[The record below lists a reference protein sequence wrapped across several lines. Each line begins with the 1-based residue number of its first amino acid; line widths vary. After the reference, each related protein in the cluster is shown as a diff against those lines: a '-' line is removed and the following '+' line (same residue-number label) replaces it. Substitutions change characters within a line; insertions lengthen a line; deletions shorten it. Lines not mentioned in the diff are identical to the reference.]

1 MSTCRTPKAFS
12 RKTHGKTTAAR
23 PSATPLYLAVC
34 VAMMSSAR
42 AAEGETL
49 VAQADSSLL
58 AYNTSFLHGQGRPAD
73 LSAVLSSGS
82 SVPPGTYRVEV
93 EVNGNLVGRRDIDFY
108 QDADKAKLR
117 PCLTAK
123 MLQVFGVNLT
133 AITPPL
139 DVNSEACLDLPHLL
153 DQASV
158 DFDAGR
164 LKLNLSIPQAFL
176 SRAAR
181 GYVDPALWDEG
192 VTAGYVNYQFSGNYG
207 HGRVGNDSS
216 SYFIGLQN
224 GVNIGRWRLRNES
237 TVSGSNSG
245 QTRFKSN
252 RTLVQRD
259 IDAIKGQLTLG
270 EQYSDA
276 TLFDSV
282 RFRGVQVGSDDAM
295 LPDSERGYAPV
306 VRGQAATNAV
316 VEVRQSGYV
325 LYRANVPPGPFQLT
339 DIFPSGSN
347 GDLEITVIE
356 ADGSKRVTHQAFSSL
371 PLMQRKGRLK
381 YNFAAGKYDGD
392 EGPAPNLV
400 TGSLV
405 YGLTDNSTVAGG
417 IQISKDFQAVNV
429 GVGTNTP
436 VGALSVDLTQSSSRV
451 RGKRD
456 TGQSVRVLYAKTFT
470 RTNTN
475 FTLAAYRYSTSGYR
489 TFNDHVNDLSYN
501 SGSNASNGWAN
512 AAGFQSGRS
521 RSRIDLTTSQD
532 LGGIERRYGSVYLN
546 LSQQT
551 FWNRPGSSRSIS
563 VGYGNNWKQLSY
575 NLSLSQTKD
584 TRFSGNGDSTQIMLT
599 MSIPLGGKV
608 RSARAYTNI
617 SNTNHG
623 GTTVQSGL
631 SGFVNEN
638 TSYAM
643 QAGYTGSGRGA
654 TGGAS
659 ITRDTDVGQLNAN
672 VNASRDYQSASVGA
686 TGSVVVH
693 RGGVNFSRTV
703 GDTFA
708 LMKVEG
714 LKGVDVKTDTGTSV
728 GRNGYAVV
736 TYAQPYRLN
745 ALSPETH
752 NLGADVELEDAVK
765 QVVPRRGAIVQATFK
780 GYSGQRAQFAL
791 QRADGVPVPF
801 GASVE
806 DAQTGRHLGIADP
819 TGNAF
824 VLLQQEKGTLRVKWK
839 EGSCQASYALSPAQ
853 PGQNYQRQTLRCR

>member
-1 MSTCRTPKAFS
+1 MSKRPTTKPVPRKIDGKAF
-12 RKTHGKTTAAR
+12 AAR
-23 PSATPLYLAVC
+23 PRANPLYLALCLAVFN
-34 VAMMSSAR
+34 SAR

-49 VAQADSSLL
+49 VAQAAPTLL
-58 AYNTSFLHGQGRPAD
+58 AFNTNFLHGQGRPAD
-73 LSAVLSSGS
+73 LSAVLSSGN

-93 EVNGNLVGRRDIDFY
+93 QVNGNLVGRRDVDFH
-108 QDADKAKLR
+108 QEGGKGKVR
-117 PCLTAK
+117 PCLTAQ
-123 MLQVFGVNLT
+123 MLQDFGVDLT
-133 AITPPL
+133 AITPAL
-139 DVNSEACLDLPHLL
+139 DLNSQACLDLPQLM
-153 DQASV
+153 DQAVV

-164 LKLNLSIPQAFL
+164 LQLNLSIPQAFL

-216 SYFIGLQN
+216 SYYLGLQN

-237 TVSGSNSG
+237 ALSGSNDG

-252 RTLVQRD
+252 RTLLQRD
-259 IDAIKGQLTLG
+259 VDAIKGQLTLG

-282 RFRGVQVGSDDAM
+282 RFRGVQVSSDDAM

-339 DIFPSGSN
+339 DIFPTGSN

-356 ADGSKRVTHQAFSSL
+356 ADGTRRVTHQAFSSL
-371 PLMQRKGRLK
+371 PLMLRKGRLK
-381 YNFAAGKYDGD
+381 YAFAAGKYDGD
-392 EGPAPNLV
+392 QTASPKLV
-400 TGSLV
+400 AGSLV
-405 YGLTDNSTVAGG
+405 YGFTDNSTVAGG
-417 IQISKDFQAVNV
+417 FQASRDFQALNM

-436 VGALSVDLTQSSSRV
+436 IGALSLDITQSSSRV
-451 RGKRD
+451 QGKRD

-489 TFNDHVNDLSYN
+489 TFSDHVNDL
-501 SGSNASNGWAN
+501 GNAGVQA
-512 AAGFQSGRS
+512 GRS

-532 LGGIERRYGSVYLN
+532 LGGPQREYGSVYLN
-546 LSQQT
+546 ISQQT
-551 FWNRPGSSRSIS
+551 YWNQPGSSRSIS
-563 VGYGNNWKQLSY
+563 VGYGNTWKRLSY

-584 TRFSGNGDSTQIMLT
+584 SRFGNNGSNTQVMLT
-599 MSIPLGGKV
+599 MSIPLGGKLH
-608 RSARAYTNI
+608 SQRAYTNV
-617 SNTNHG
+617 SNDSNG
-623 GTTVQSGL
+623 GTNIQSGL
-631 SGFVNEN
+631 SGFASEK

-643 QAGYTGSGRGA
+643 QAGYTNGGRGA

-659 ITRDTDVGQLNAN
+659 ITHEADAGQLSAN
-672 VNASRDYQSASVGA
+672 VNVANDYQSASIGA
-686 TGSVVVH
+686 MGAVVVH
-693 RGGVNFSRTV
+693 GGGVNLSRTV

-708 LMKVEG
+708 LMKMEG
-714 LKGVDVKTDTGTSV
+714 LRGVDVRTEAGTSV

-736 TYAQPYRLN
+736 SYAQPYRLN
-745 ALSPETH
+745 ALRPDTH
-752 NLGADVELEDAVK
+752 NLGADIELTDTVK

-780 GYSGQRAQFAL
+780 GYSGQRAQFTF
-791 QRADGVPVPF
+791 QQADGKPVPF

-806 DAQTGRHLGIADP
+806 DTQTGRQLGIADP
-819 TGNAF
+819 NGSAF
-824 VLLQQEKGTLRVKWK
+824 VLLSQEHGTLSVKWK
-839 EGSCQASYALSPAQ
+839 EGQCQAPYALPKAEA
-853 PGQNYQRQTLRCR
+853 GRNYQRQTLRCR

>member
-1 MSTCRTPKAFS
+1 MSTCQTTQAFS
-12 RKTHGKTTAAR
+12 RKTNGKAVAAR

-34 VAMMSSAR
+34 LAMMNTAR

-49 VAQADSSLL
+49 VAQVDPTLL
-58 AYNTSFLHGQGRPAD
+58 AYNTSFLQGQGRPAD

-93 EVNGNLVGRRDIDFY
+93 QVNGNLVGRRDIDFY
-108 QDADKAKLR
+108 QDSDKAKLR

-123 MLQVFGVNLT
+123 MLQDFGVSLSS
-133 AITPPL
+133 ITPPL
-139 DVNSEACLDLPHLL
+139 DINSHACLDLPHVL
-153 DQASV
+153 DQASA

-164 LKLNLSIPQAFL
+164 LQLNLSIPQAFL

-207 HGRVGNDSS
+207 HSGTGNDSS

-259 IDAIKGQLTLG
+259 VDAIKGQLTLG

-282 RFRGVQVGSDDAM
+282 RFRGVQIGSDDAM

-356 ADGSKRVTHQAFSSL
+356 ADGTRRVTHQAFSSL
-371 PLMQRKGRLK
+371 PLMLRKGRLK

-392 EGPAPNLV
+392 QGPSPNLLS
-400 TGSLV
+400 GSLV

-417 IQISKDFQAVNV
+417 LQVSKDFQAVNV

-436 VGALSVDLTQSSSRV
+436 IGALSVDLTQSSSRV
-451 RGKRD
+451 RGERD
-456 TGQSVRVLYAKTFT
+456 TGQSVRILYAKTFT
-470 RTNTN
+470 STNTN

-489 TFNDHVNDLSYN
+489 TFNDHVNDLSN
-501 SGSNASNGWAN
+501 NAGN
-512 AAGFQSGRS
+512 AWFNATGFQAGRS

-532 LGGIERRYGSVYLN
+532 LGGIERQYGSVYLN
-546 LSQQT
+546 VSQQT
-551 FWNRPGSSRSIS
+551 FWNQPGSSRSIS
-563 VGYGNNWKQLSY
+563 LGYGNNWKQLSY
-575 NLSLSQTKD
+575 NLSLSQTND
-584 TRFSGNGDSTQIMLT
+584 TRFSGSGNSTQVMLT
-599 MSIPLGGKV
+599 MSIPLGSKLH
-608 RSARAYTNI
+608 SPRAYTNI
-617 SNTNHG
+617 SNTNNG

-631 SGFVNEN
+631 SGFVNDN

-659 ITRDTDVGQLNAN
+659 LTRDTDMGQLNAN
-672 VNASRDYQSASVGA
+672 VNVARDYQSASVGA

-693 RGGVNFSRTV
+693 RGGVNLGRTV

-714 LKGVDVKTDTGTSV
+714 IKGVDMKTDAGVSV
-728 GRNGYAVV
+728 GRNGYAVI

-745 ALSPETH
+745 ALSPDTH
-752 NLGADVELEDAVK
+752 NLGADVELEDTVK

-780 GYSGQRAQFAL
+780 GYSGQRAQFAF
-791 QRADGVPVPF
+791 QQPDGKPVPF

-806 DAQTGRHLGIADP
+806 EAPTGRHLGITDP
-819 TGNAF
+819 NGNAF
-824 VLLQQEKGTLRVKWK
+824 VLLRQEQGTLTVKWK
-839 EGSCQASYALSPAQ
+839 DNQCQAPYALGQAE
-853 PGQNYQRQTLRCR
+853 PGRNYRKQTLRCR

>member
-1 MSTCRTPKAFS
+1 MTKAYSTKTDGKAPQ
-12 RKTHGKTTAAR
+12 AR

-34 VAMMSSAR
+34 LAMINGAR
-42 AAEGETL
+42 AAEGDTL
-49 VAQADSSLL
+49 VAQADTTLL
-58 AYNTSFLHGQGRPAD
+58 AFNTSFLHGQGRPAD

-93 EVNGNLVGRRDIDFY
+93 QVNGDLVGRRDIDFH
-108 QDADKAKLR
+108 QDSERAKLR
-117 PCLTAK
+117 PCLTAR
-123 MLQVFGVNLT
+123 MLQDFGVNLS

-139 DVNSEACLDLPHLL
+139 DINSQACLDLPQLL
-153 DQASV
+153 DQATV

-164 LKLNLSIPQAFL
+164 LQLNLGIPQAFL

-181 GYVDPALWDEG
+181 GYVDPDLWDEG

-207 HGRVGNDSS
+207 HGRIGSDSS

-237 TVSGSNSG
+237 TLSGSNGG

-259 IDAIKGQLTLG
+259 VDAIKGQLTIG

-356 ADGSKRVTHQAFSSL
+356 ADGSKHVTHQAFSSL
-371 PLMQRKGRLK
+371 PLMLRKGRLK
-381 YNFAAGKYDGD
+381 YNIAAGKYDGD
-392 EGPAPNLV
+392 QGPSPSLV
-400 TGSLV
+400 SGSLV

-417 IQISKDFQAVNV
+417 LQISRDYQAVNV

-436 VGALSVDLTQSSSRV
+436 IGALSVDVTQSSSRV

-470 RTNTN
+470 STNTN

-489 TFNDHVNDLSYN
+489 TFNDHVNDLSN
-501 SGSNASNGWAN
+501 NQSNGWIN
-512 AAGFQSGRS
+512 VQGPQTGRS

-532 LGGIERRYGSVYLN
+532 LGGTDRQYGSVYLN
-546 LSQQT
+546 VSQQT
-551 FWNRPGSSRSIS
+551 FWNQPGSSRSIS
-563 VGYGNNWKQLSY
+563 VGYGNNWKQLNY
-575 NLSLSQTKD
+575 NLSLSQTRD
-584 TRFSGNGDSTQIMLT
+584 TRFSGNGNSTQVMLT
-599 MSIPLGGKV
+599 MSIPLGGKL
-608 RSARAYTNI
+608 RSPRAYTNV
-617 SNTNHG
+617 SNSNNG
-623 GTTVQSGL
+623 GTNIQSGL

-643 QAGYTGSGRGA
+643 QAGYTSSERGA

-672 VNASRDYQSASVGA
+672 VNIARDYQSASVGA
-686 TGSVVVH
+686 TGSLVVH
-693 RGGVNFSRTV
+693 RGGVNLSRTV

-714 LKGVDVKTDTGTSV
+714 LNGVDVKTDGGTPV

-745 ALSPETH
+745 ALRPDTH
-752 NLGADVELEDAVK
+752 NLGADVELEDTVK

-791 QRADGVPVPF
+791 QQADGKPVPF

-806 DAQTGRHLGIADP
+806 DAQTGRHLGITDP
-819 TGNAF
+819 SGNAF
-824 VLLQQEKGTLRVKWK
+824 VLLNQQQGSLTVKWK
-839 EGSCQASYALSPAQ
+839 DTQCHAPYALRQAEA
-853 PGQNYQRQTLRCR
+853 GRNYQRQTLRCR

>member
-1 MSTCRTPKAFS
+1 MFN
-12 RKTHGKTTAAR
+12 
-23 PSATPLYLAVC
+23 
-34 VAMMSSAR
+34 SAR

-49 VAQADSSLL
+49 VAQVDPTLL
-58 AYNTSFLHGQGRPAD
+58 AFNADFLHGQGRPAD
-73 LSAVLSSGS
+73 LSAVLSSGN

-93 EVNGNLVGRRDIDFY
+93 KVNGNLVGRRDVDFH
-108 QDADKAKLR
+108 QEGGNGKVR
-117 PCLTAK
+117 PCLTAQ
-123 MLQVFGVNLT
+123 MLQDFGVNLT

-139 DVNSEACLDLPHLL
+139 DLNSQACLDLPQLM
-153 DQASV
+153 DQAAV
-158 DFDAGR
+158 DFDSGR
-164 LKLNLSIPQAFL
+164 LQLNLSIPQAFL

-207 HGRVGNDSS
+207 HSRFGTDSS
-216 SYFIGLQN
+216 SYYVGLQN

-237 TVSGSNSG
+237 ALTGSNSG

-259 IDAIKGQLTLG
+259 VDAIKGQLTLG

-282 RFRGVQVGSDDAM
+282 RFRGVQIASDDAM

-306 VRGQAATNAV
+306 IRGQAVTNAV

-347 GDLEITVIE
+347 GDLKITVIE
-356 ADGSKRVTHQAFSSL
+356 ADGTKHVTHQAFSSL
-371 PLMQRKGRLK
+371 PLMLRKGRLK
-381 YNFAAGKYDGD
+381 YSFVAGKYDGD
-392 EGPAPNLV
+392 QNASPNLV
-400 TGSLV
+400 SGSLV
-405 YGLTDNSTVAGG
+405 YGLTDNSTVAAGF
-417 IQISKDFQAVNV
+417 QASPDFQAANV

-436 VGALSVDLTQSSSRV
+436 VGALSVDITQSSSRAQ
-451 RGKRD
+451 GKRD
-456 TGQSVRVLYAKTFT
+456 TGQSVRILYAKTFT

-489 TFNDHVNDLSYN
+489 TFNDHVNDF
-501 SGSNASNGWAN
+501 GSTGAL
-512 AAGFQSGRS
+512 SGRS

-532 LGGIERRYGSVYLN
+532 LGGVDRKYGSVYLN
-546 LSQQT
+546 VSQQT
-551 FWNRPGSSRSIS
+551 YWNQPGSSRSIS

-584 TRFSGNGDSTQIMLT
+584 TRFGGSGNNTQVMLT
-599 MSIPLGGKV
+599 MSIPLGGKL
-608 RSARAYTNI
+608 RSPRAYTNV
-617 SNTNHG
+617 SNDSNG
-623 GTTVQSGL
+623 GTNIQSGL
-631 SGFVNEN
+631 SGYVSDN

-643 QAGYTGSGRGA
+643 QAGYTSRGRGA

-659 ITRDTDVGQLNAN
+659 ITHEADAGQLSAN
-672 VNASRDYQSASVGA
+672 VNVASDYQSASVGA
-686 TGSVVVH
+686 TGAVVVH
-693 RGGVNFSRTV
+693 GGGVNVSRTV

-708 LMKVEG
+708 LMKMEG
-714 LKGVDVKTDTGTSV
+714 LKGADVRTDSGTSV

-745 ALSPETH
+745 ALRPDTH
-752 NLGADVELEDAVK
+752 NLGADVELEDTIK
-765 QVVPRRGAIVQATFK
+765 QVVPRRGAIVEATFK
-780 GYSGQRAQFAL
+780 GYSGQRVQFTL
-791 QRADGVPVPF
+791 QQADGKPVPF

-806 DAQTGRHLGIADP
+806 NVQTGKLLGIADP
-819 TGNAF
+819 SGKAF
-824 VLLQQEKGTLRVKWK
+824 VLLNQEQGTLVVKWK
-839 EGSCQASYALSPAQ
+839 EGQCMAPYALPKTEA
-853 PGQNYQRQTLRCR
+853 GRNYQTQTLRCK

>member
-1 MSTCRTPKAFS
+1 MSRCRTPKAFS
-12 RKTHGKTTAAR
+12 RKTHGKAIAAR

-34 VAMMSSAR
+34 LAMMNSAR

-49 VAQADSSLL
+49 VAQIDPTLL

-108 QDADKAKLR
+108 QDGDNAKLR

-123 MLQVFGVNLT
+123 MLQDFGVNLS

-153 DQASV
+153 EQAAV

-164 LKLNLSIPQAFL
+164 LQLNLSIPQAFL

-216 SYFIGLQN
+216 SYFVGLQN

-371 PLMQRKGRLK
+371 PLMLRKSRLK
-381 YNFAAGKYDGD
+381 YNFAAGKYDG
-392 EGPAPNLV
+392 ERGPSPNLV
-400 TGSLV
+400 SASLV

-417 IQISKDFQAVNV
+417 VQFSKDFQAVNV

-436 VGALSVDLTQSSSRV
+436 IGALSVDVTQSSSRAH
-451 RGKRD
+451 GKRE

-489 TFNDHVNDLSYN
+489 TFNDHVNDVGN
-501 SGSNASNGWAN
+501 DPNGDVAGT
-512 AAGFQSGRS
+512 AGFQSGRS

-584 TRFSGNGDSTQIMLT
+584 TRFGGNGNSTQVMLT

-617 SNTNHG
+617 SNSNNG

-631 SGFVNEN
+631 SGFLNET

-643 QAGYTGSGRGA
+643 QAGYTGRGRGA
-654 TGGAS
+654 SGGAS

-672 VNASRDYQSASVGA
+672 LNASRDYQSASVGA

-693 RGGVNFSRTV
+693 RGGVNLGRTV

-708 LMKVEG
+708 LMKMEG
-714 LKGVDVKTDTGTSV
+714 LKGVDVKTDAGTSV

-745 ALSPETH
+745 ALSPATH
-752 NLGADVELEDAVK
+752 NLGADVELEDTVK
-765 QVVPRRGAIVQATFK
+765 QVVPRRGAIVLATFK
-780 GYSGQRAQFAL
+780 GHSGQRAQFAL
-791 QRADGVPVPF
+791 QRADGTPVPF
-801 GASVE
+801 GASVQ

-819 TGNAF
+819 AGNAF
-824 VLLQQEKGTLRVKWK
+824 VLLQEETGTLTVKWK
-839 EGSCQASYALSPAQ
+839 EGQCQAPYALPKAEA
-853 PGQNYQRQTLRCR
+853 GRNYQRQTLRCR

>member
-1 MSTCRTPKAFS
+1 MSTRQTTKAVS
-12 RKTHGKTTAAR
+12 RKTNGKAAAAR

-34 VAMMSSAR
+34 LAMMNSAR

-49 VAQADSSLL
+49 VAQADPMLL

-108 QDADKAKLR
+108 QDSDKTQLR

-123 MLQVFGVNLT
+123 MLHDFGVNLSSV
-133 AITPPL
+133 TPPL
-139 DVNSEACLDLPHLL
+139 DINSQACLDLPHVM

-164 LKLNLSIPQAFL
+164 LQLNLSIPQAFL

-207 HGRVGNDSS
+207 HTRIGSDSS

-259 IDAIKGQLTLG
+259 VDAIKGQLSLG
-270 EQYSDA
+270 EQYSDS

-356 ADGSKRVTHQAFSSL
+356 ADGSRRVTHQAFSSL
-371 PLMQRKGRLK
+371 PLMLRKGRLK
-381 YNFAAGKYDGD
+381 YNFAAGKYDG
-392 EGPAPNLV
+392 EQGPSPNLV
-400 TGSLV
+400 SGSLV

-417 IQISKDFQAVNV
+417 LQVSKDFQAVNV

-436 VGALSVDLTQSSSRV
+436 IGALSVDLTQSSSRV
-451 RGKRD
+451 GGKRD

-470 RTNTN
+470 STNTN

-489 TFNDHVNDLSYN
+489 TFNDHVNDLS
-501 SGSNASNGWAN
+501 STASNGWVN
-512 AAGFQSGRS
+512 GLGFQSGRS

-532 LGGIERRYGSVYLN
+532 LGGVDRRYGSVYLN
-546 LSQQT
+546 VSQQT
-551 FWNRPGSSRSIS
+551 YWNQPGSSRSLS

-584 TRFSGNGDSTQIMLT
+584 TRFSGNGNSTQIMLT
-599 MSIPLGGKV
+599 MSIPLGGKL
-608 RSARAYTNI
+608 RSGRAYTNI
-617 SNTNHG
+617 SNSNNG
-623 GTTVQSGL
+623 GTNVQSGL
-631 SGFVNEN
+631 SGFVNEK

-659 ITRDTDVGQLNAN
+659 ITRDTDMGQLNAN
-672 VNASRDYQSASVGA
+672 VNVARDYQSTSVGA

-693 RGGVNFSRTV
+693 RGGVNLSRTV

-714 LKGVDVKTDTGTSV
+714 LKGVDVKTDAGTSV

-752 NLGADVELEDAVK
+752 NLGADVELEDTVK

-791 QRADGVPVPF
+791 QQANGTPVPF

-819 TGNAF
+819 NGNAF
-824 VLLQQEKGTLRVKWK
+824 VLLNQEQGTLSVKWK
-839 EGSCQASYALSPAQ
+839 DNQCQAPYALRQAE
-853 PGQNYQRQTLRCR
+853 PGRNYQRQTLRCR

>member
-1 MSTCRTPKAFS
+1 MSKRPTTKPFS
-12 RKTHGKTTAAR
+12 KKIDGNAAAAR
-23 PSATPLYLAVC
+23 PRATPLYLALC
-34 VAMMSSAR
+34 LAMFNSAR

-49 VAQADSSLL
+49 VARADPTLL
-58 AYNTSFLHGQGRPAD
+58 AFNTGFLQGEGRPAD
-73 LSAVLSSGS
+73 LSAVLSSGN

-93 EVNGNLVGRRDIDFY
+93 QVNGNLVGRRDVDFH
-108 QDADKAKLR
+108 QEGGSGKVR
-117 PCLTAK
+117 PCLTAQ
-123 MLQVFGVNLT
+123 MLEDFGVNLT
-133 AITPPL
+133 AIAPPL
-139 DVNSEACLDLPHLL
+139 DINSQACLDLPQLM
-153 DQASV
+153 DQAAV
-158 DFDAGR
+158 DFDSGR
-164 LKLNLSIPQAFL
+164 LRLNLSIPQAFL

-192 VTAGYVNYQFSGNYG
+192 ITAGYVNYQFSGNYG
-207 HGRVGNDSS
+207 HSRFGSDSS
-216 SYFIGLQN
+216 SYYVGLQN

-237 TVSGSNSG
+237 ALTGSNSG

-259 IDAIKGQLTLG
+259 VDAIKGQLTLG

-306 VRGQAATNAV
+306 IRGQAATNAV

-356 ADGSKRVTHQAFSSL
+356 ADGTKHVTHQAFSSL
-371 PLMQRKGRLK
+371 PLMLRKGRLK
-381 YNFAAGKYDGD
+381 YSFVAGKYDGD
-392 EGPAPNLV
+392 QNASPNLV
-400 TGSLV
+400 SGSLV

-417 IQISKDFQAVNV
+417 FQASRDFQAVNV

-436 VGALSVDLTQSSSRV
+436 VGALSLDVTQSSSRAQ
-451 RGKRD
+451 GKRD
-456 TGQSVRVLYAKTFT
+456 TGQSVRILYAKTFT

-489 TFNDHVNDLSYN
+489 TFNDHVNDLS
-501 SGSNASNGWAN
+501 STGAL
-512 AAGFQSGRS
+512 SGRS

-532 LGGIERRYGSVYLN
+532 LGGVDRKYGSVYLN
-546 LSQQT
+546 VSQQT
-551 FWNRPGSSRSIS
+551 YWNQPGSSRSVS

-584 TRFSGNGDSTQIMLT
+584 TRFGGSGNNTQVMLT
-599 MSIPLGGKV
+599 MSIPLGGKL
-608 RSARAYTNI
+608 RSPRAYTNV
-617 SNTNHG
+617 SNDSNG
-623 GTTVQSGL
+623 GSNIQSGL
-631 SGFVNEN
+631 SGYVSDN

-643 QAGYTGSGRGA
+643 QAGYTSRGRGA

-659 ITRDTDVGQLNAN
+659 LTHDADAGQLSVN
-672 VNASRDYQSASVGA
+672 VNAGRDYQSTSVGA
-686 TGSVVVH
+686 TGAVVVH
-693 RGGVNFSRTV
+693 RGGVNVSRTV

-708 LMKVEG
+708 LMKMEG
-714 LKGVDVKTDTGTSV
+714 VKGADVRTDGGTPV

-745 ALSPETH
+745 ALRPDTH
-752 NLGADVELEDAVK
+752 NLGADVELEDTIK
-765 QVVPRRGAIVQATFK
+765 QVVPRRGAIVKATFK
-780 GYSGQRAQFAL
+780 GYSGVRVQFTL
-791 QRADGVPVPF
+791 QQADGKPVPF

-806 DAQTGRHLGIADP
+806 DVQTGKQLGIADP
-819 TGNAF
+819 SGKAF
-824 VLLQQEKGTLRVKWK
+824 VLLNQEQGTLVVKWK
-839 EGSCQASYALSPAQ
+839 EGQCQAPYALPKTEA
-853 PGQNYQRQTLRCR
+853 GRNYQRQTLRCK

>member
-1 MSTCRTPKAFS
+1 MSTCQTTQAFS
-12 RKTHGKTTAAR
+12 RKTNGKAVAAR

-34 VAMMSSAR
+34 LAMMNTAR

-49 VAQADSSLL
+49 VAQVDPTLL
-58 AYNTSFLHGQGRPAD
+58 AYNTSFLQGQGRPAD

-93 EVNGNLVGRRDIDFY
+93 QVNGNLVGRRDIDFY
-108 QDADKAKLR
+108 QDSDKAKLR

-123 MLQVFGVNLT
+123 MLQDFGVSLSS
-133 AITPPL
+133 ITPPL
-139 DVNSEACLDLPHLL
+139 DINSHACLDLPHVL
-153 DQASV
+153 DQASA

-164 LKLNLSIPQAFL
+164 LQLNLSIPQAFL

-207 HGRVGNDSS
+207 HSGTGNDSS

-259 IDAIKGQLTLG
+259 VDAIKGQLTLG

-282 RFRGVQVGSDDAM
+282 RFRGVQIGSDDAM

-356 ADGSKRVTHQAFSSL
+356 ADGTRRVTHQAFSSL
-371 PLMQRKGRLK
+371 PLMLRKGRLK

-392 EGPAPNLV
+392 QGPSPNLLS
-400 TGSLV
+400 GSLV

-417 IQISKDFQAVNV
+417 LQVSKDFQAVNV

-436 VGALSVDLTQSSSRV
+436 IGALSVDLTQSSSRV
-451 RGKRD
+451 RGERD
-456 TGQSVRVLYAKTFT
+456 TGQSVRILYAKTFT
-470 RTNTN
+470 STNTN

-489 TFNDHVNDLSYN
+489 TFNDHVNDLSN
-501 SGSNASNGWAN
+501 NAGN
-512 AAGFQSGRS
+512 AWFNATGFQAGRS

-532 LGGIERRYGSVYLN
+532 LGGIERQYGSVYLN
-546 LSQQT
+546 VSQQT
-551 FWNRPGSSRSIS
+551 FWNQPGSSRSIS
-563 VGYGNNWKQLSY
+563 LGYGNNWKQLSY
-575 NLSLSQTKD
+575 NLSLSQTND
-584 TRFSGNGDSTQIMLT
+584 TRFSGSGNSTQVMLT
-599 MSIPLGGKV
+599 MSIPLGSKLH
-608 RSARAYTNI
+608 SPRAYTNI
-617 SNTNHG
+617 SNTNNG

-631 SGFVNEN
+631 SGFVNDN

-659 ITRDTDVGQLNAN
+659 LTRDTDMGQLNAN
-672 VNASRDYQSASVGA
+672 VNVARDYQSASVGA

-693 RGGVNFSRTV
+693 RGGDNLGRTV

-714 LKGVDVKTDTGTSV
+714 IKGVDMKTDAGVSV
-728 GRNGYAVV
+728 GRNGYAVI

-745 ALSPETH
+745 ALSPDTH
-752 NLGADVELEDAVK
+752 NLGADVELEDTVK

-780 GYSGQRAQFAL
+780 GYSGQRAQFAF
-791 QRADGVPVPF
+791 QQPDGKPVPF

-806 DAQTGRHLGIADP
+806 EAPTGRHLGITDP
-819 TGNAF
+819 NGNAF
-824 VLLQQEKGTLRVKWK
+824 VLLRQEQGTLTVKWK
-839 EGSCQASYALSPAQ
+839 DNQCQAPYALGQAE
-853 PGQNYQRQTLRCR
+853 PGRNYRKQTLRCR

>member
-1 MSTCRTPKAFS
+1 MSTCQTTKAFS
-12 RKTHGKTTAAR
+12 RKAVGKAAPVR
-23 PSATPLYLAVC
+23 LSTTPLYLAVC
-34 VAMMSSAR
+34 LAMMNSAR
-42 AAEGETL
+42 ATEGETL
-49 VAQADSSLL
+49 VAQVDPTLL
-58 AYNTSFLHGQGRPAD
+58 AFNTSFLNGQGRPAD

-82 SVPPGTYRVEV
+82 SVPPGNYRVEV

-108 QDADKAKLR
+108 QDTDKAKLR

-123 MLQVFGVNLT
+123 MLQDFGVNLS
-133 AITPPL
+133 AINPPL
-139 DVNSEACLDLPHLL
+139 DVNSQACLDLPHLL

-164 LKLNLSIPQAFL
+164 LQLNLSIPQAFL

-181 GYVDPALWDEG
+181 GYIDPALWDEG

-207 HGRVGNDSS
+207 HSHIGTDSS
-216 SYFIGLQN
+216 SYFVGLQN

-237 TVSGSNSG
+237 TLTGSNSG

-259 IDAIKGQLTLG
+259 VDAIKGQLTFG

-282 RFRGVQVGSDDAM
+282 RFRGVQVTSDDAM

-371 PLMQRKGRLK
+371 PLMLRKGRLK
-381 YNFAAGKYDGD
+381 YSFAAGKYDGD
-392 EGPAPNLV
+392 QGPAPNLV
-400 TGSLV
+400 SGSLV

-417 IQISKDFQAVNV
+417 LQVSKDFQAWNV

-436 VGALSVDLTQSSSRV
+436 VGALSVDITQSSSRAQ
-451 RGKRD
+451 GKRD
-456 TGQSVRVLYAKTFT
+456 TGQSVRILYAKTFT

-489 TFNDHVNDLSYN
+489 TFNDHVNDLH
-501 SGSNASNGWAN
+501 NADGV
-512 AAGFQSGRS
+512 QSGRS
-521 RSRIDLTTSQD
+521 RSRVDLTTSQD
-532 LGGIERRYGSVYLN
+532 LGGPDRKYGSVYLN
-546 LSQQT
+546 VSQQT
-551 FWNRPGSSRSIS
+551 YWNQPGSSRSIS
-563 VGYGNNWKQLSY
+563 VGYGNNWKRLSY

-584 TRFSGNGDSTQIMLT
+584 SRFGSNGSNTQVMLT
-599 MSIPLGGKV
+599 MSIPLGGKLQ
-608 RSARAYTNI
+608 SQRAYTNV
-617 SNTNHG
+617 SNDSSG
-623 GTTVQSGL
+623 GTNIQSGL
-631 SGFVNEN
+631 SGFISEK

-643 QAGYTGSGRGA
+643 QAGYTSSGRGA

-659 ITRDTDVGQLNAN
+659 ITHDADAGQLSAN
-672 VNASRDYQSASVGA
+672 INVARDYQSASMNAMGA
-686 TGSVVVH
+686 VVVH
-693 RGGVNFSRTV
+693 GGGVNLSRTV

-708 LMKVEG
+708 LMKMEG
-714 LKGVDVKTDTGTSV
+714 LKGTDIRTDGGIPV

-736 TYAQPYRLN
+736 TYAQPYRLS
-745 ALSPETH
+745 ALRPDTH
-752 NLGADVELEDAVK
+752 NLGADVELEDTVK
-765 QVVPRRGAIVQATFK
+765 QVVPRRGAIVQATFR
-780 GYSGQRAQFAL
+780 GYSGRRAQFTL
-791 QRADGVPVPF
+791 QQIDGKPVPF
-801 GASVE
+801 GASVQ
-806 DAQTGRHLGIADP
+806 DAQTGKQLGIADP
-819 TGNAF
+819 NGNAF
-824 VLLQQEKGTLRVKWK
+824 VLLNQEQGTLVVKWK
-839 EGSCQASYALSPAQ
+839 EGQCQAPYALPKAEA
-853 PGQNYQRQTLRCR
+853 GRNYQRQTLRCR

>member
-1 MSTCRTPKAFS
+1 MSTCQTTQAFS
-12 RKTHGKTTAAR
+12 RKTNGKAVAAR

-34 VAMMSSAR
+34 LAMMNTAR

-49 VAQADSSLL
+49 VAQVDPTLL
-58 AYNTSFLHGQGRPAD
+58 AYNTSFLQGQGRPAD

-93 EVNGNLVGRRDIDFY
+93 QVNGNLVGRRDIDFY
-108 QDADKAKLR
+108 QDSDKAKLR

-123 MLQVFGVNLT
+123 MLQDFGVSLSS
-133 AITPPL
+133 ITPPL
-139 DVNSEACLDLPHLL
+139 DINSHACLDLPHVL
-153 DQASV
+153 DQASA

-164 LKLNLSIPQAFL
+164 LQLNLSIPQAFL

-207 HGRVGNDSS
+207 HSGTGNDSS

-259 IDAIKGQLTLG
+259 VDAIKGQLTLG

-282 RFRGVQVGSDDAM
+282 RFRGVQIGSDDAM

-356 ADGSKRVTHQAFSSL
+356 ADGTRRVTHQAFSSL
-371 PLMQRKGRLK
+371 PLMLRKGRLK

-392 EGPAPNLV
+392 QGPSPNLLS
-400 TGSLV
+400 GSLV

-417 IQISKDFQAVNV
+417 LQVSKDFQAVNV

-436 VGALSVDLTQSSSRV
+436 IGALSVDLTQSSSRV
-451 RGKRD
+451 RGERD
-456 TGQSVRVLYAKTFT
+456 TGQSVRILYAKTFT
-470 RTNTN
+470 STNTN

-489 TFNDHVNDLSYN
+489 TFNDHVNDLSN
-501 SGSNASNGWAN
+501 NAGN
-512 AAGFQSGRS
+512 AWFNATGFQAGRS

-532 LGGIERRYGSVYLN
+532 LGGIERQYGSVYLN
-546 LSQQT
+546 VSQQT
-551 FWNRPGSSRSIS
+551 FWNQPGSSRSIS
-563 VGYGNNWKQLSY
+563 LGYGNNWKQLSY

-584 TRFSGNGDSTQIMLT
+584 TRFSGSGNSTQVMLT
-599 MSIPLGGKV
+599 MSIPLGSKLH
-608 RSARAYTNI
+608 SPRAYTNI
-617 SNTNHG
+617 SNTNNG

-631 SGFVNEN
+631 SGFVNDN

-659 ITRDTDVGQLNAN
+659 LTRDTDMGQLNAN
-672 VNASRDYQSASVGA
+672 VNVARDYQSASVGA

-693 RGGVNFSRTV
+693 RGGVNLGRTV

-714 LKGVDVKTDTGTSV
+714 IKGVDMKTDAGVSV
-728 GRNGYAVV
+728 GRNGYAVI

-745 ALSPETH
+745 ALSPDTH
-752 NLGADVELEDAVK
+752 NLGADVELEDTVK

-780 GYSGQRAQFAL
+780 GYSGQRAQFAF
-791 QRADGVPVPF
+791 QQADGKPVPF

-806 DAQTGRHLGIADP
+806 EAPTGRHLGITDP
-819 TGNAF
+819 NGNAF
-824 VLLQQEKGTLRVKWK
+824 VLLRQEQGTLTVKWK
-839 EGSCQASYALSPAQ
+839 DNQCQAPYALGQAE
-853 PGQNYQRQTLRCR
+853 PGRNYWKQTLRCR

>member
-1 MSTCRTPKAFS
+1 MSKRQTTKTFP
-12 RKTHGKTTAAR
+12 RKTDGKAPAAR
-23 PSATPLYLAVC
+23 PSATPLYLALC
-34 VAMMSSAR
+34 MAMFNSAR

-49 VAQADSSLL
+49 VAQVDPTLL
-58 AYNTSFLHGQGRPAD
+58 AFNTGFLHGQGRPAD
-73 LSAVLSSGS
+73 LSAVLSSGN

-93 EVNGNLVGRRDIDFY
+93 QVNGDLVGRRDIDFY
-108 QDADKAKLR
+108 QDGGKGKLR
-117 PCLTAK
+117 PCLTAQ
-123 MLQVFGVNLT
+123 MLQDFGVDLS

-139 DVNSEACLDLPHLL
+139 DLNSQACLDLPHLM
-153 DQASV
+153 DQASA

-164 LKLNLSIPQAFL
+164 LQLNLSIPQAFL

-216 SYFIGLQN
+216 SYYLGLQN

-237 TVSGSNSG
+237 ALTGSNDG
-245 QTRFKSN
+245 RTRLKSN

-259 IDAIKGQLTLG
+259 IDVIKGQLTLG

-282 RFRGVQVGSDDAM
+282 RFRGVQVGSDDGM

-306 VRGQAATNAV
+306 IRGQAATNAV

-356 ADGSKRVTHQAFSSL
+356 ADGSKHVTHQAFSSL
-371 PLMQRKGRLK
+371 PLMLRKGRLK

-392 EGPAPNLV
+392 QGASPNLV
-400 TGSLV
+400 SGSLV

-417 IQISKDFQAVNV
+417 FQASRDFQAVNL

-436 VGALSVDLTQSSSRV
+436 VGALSVDFTQSSSRAQ
-451 RGKRD
+451 GKRD
-456 TGQSVRVLYAKTFT
+456 TGQSVRILYAKTFT

-489 TFNDHVNDLSYN
+489 TFNDHVNDLSN
-501 SGSNASNGWAN
+501 TDGV
-512 AAGFQSGRS
+512 QSGRS

-532 LGGIERRYGSVYLN
+532 LGGPDRKYGSVYLN
-546 LSQQT
+546 VSQQT
-551 FWNRPGSSRSIS
+551 YWNQPGSSRSVS
-563 VGYGNNWKQLSY
+563 VGYGNSWKQLSY

-584 TRFSGNGDSTQIMLT
+584 SRFGSNGRSTQVMLT
-599 MSIPLGGKV
+599 MSIPLGGKLQ
-608 RSARAYTNI
+608 SPRAYTNA
-617 SNTNHG
+617 SNDSNG
-623 GTTVQSGL
+623 GTNVQSGL
-631 SGFVNEN
+631 SGYVGEN

-643 QAGYTGSGRGA
+643 QAGYTSRGRGE
-654 TGGAS
+654 TGGAN
-659 ITRDTDVGQLNAN
+659 ITHNADAGQLSAN
-672 VNASRDYQSASVGA
+672 VNFARDYQSASVGA
-686 TGSVVVH
+686 TGAVVVH
-693 RGGVNFSRTV
+693 GGGVNLSRTV

-708 LMKVEG
+708 LMKMEG
-714 LKGVDVKTDTGTSV
+714 IKGADVRTDGGTSV

-745 ALSPETH
+745 ALRPDTH
-752 NLGADVELEDAVK
+752 NLGADVELEDTVK
-765 QVVPRRGAIVQATFK
+765 QVVPRRGAIVKATFK

-791 QRADGVPVPF
+791 RQADGKPVPF

-806 DAQTGRHLGIADP
+806 DAQTGKQLGIADP
-819 TGNAF
+819 NGNAF
-824 VLLQQEKGTLRVKWK
+824 VLLNQEQGALVVKWK
-839 EGSCQASYALSPAQ
+839 EGQCRAPYALHAAEA
-853 PGQNYQRQTLRCR
+853 GRNYQRQTLRCK